1 MEKLIKAFLI
11 LLFMCVTLWSAP
23 NYMQQLEQYDV
34 QMKNAT
40 HDETLR
46 IFHGLKAI
54 YIQSIIGNDLNL
66 KKETLER
73 LVKTAQVLK
82 LDTSKYESELATM
95 GGKDVKKSAPSKPL
109 IPPPAAEES
118 FHASSSST
126 PSMPSS
132 MNADKSM
139 SETNRVSSQ
148 KTANTSLPKTYNG
161 KNTLQHVS
169 TNDDEVVL
177 DFGSAVI
184 ESNVKIFVLKN
195 AESYKKIID
204 IPAVIVNAPLSI
216 STPKKLQG
224 LRVSQYNS
232 ETIRV
237 IVDAP
242 LSFETY
248 VSVLENSVI
257 ISLNKKPVLTKR
269 TYPSSTVTTPTPTVT
284 QEAPK
289 KNLPAVAPSSEQA
302 SSFTPSPVSNAKN
315 SNSQAAAS
323 IPAPIMASNVASSPS
338 KKGAKKDKTI
348 VIDAGH
354 GGKDA
359 GAIGYKQ
366 RMEKDLVLDMALQ
379 LGKELKTRGYK
390 IYFTRQKDEFINL
403 RDRTKVANDKNA
415 DLFLSLHA
423 NAAPNEAKKL
433 SMKGLETFFLSPDRS
448 ERSKNVAALENQ
460 SDMEEMDFYS
470 KETFLNVLN
479 REKIILSNK
488 VAIDVQ
494 SSMLKSVKKRYSVE
508 DGGVREA
515 PFWVLVGATMPSV
528 LIELGYISN
537 PEESDNMF
545 NPQYQKLLVD
555 GISDGIDR
563 YYTNNP

>member
-95 GGKDVKKSAPSKPL
+95 GGKDVKKSTPSKPL

-195 AESYKKIID
+195 AES
-204 IPAVIVNAPLSI
+204 
-216 STPKKLQG
+216 
-224 LRVSQYNS
+224 
-232 ETIRV
+232 
-237 IVDAP
+237 
-242 LSFETY
+242 
-248 VSVLENSVI
+248 
-257 ISLNKKPVLTKR
+257 
-269 TYPSSTVTTPTPTVT
+269 
-284 QEAPK
+284 
-289 KNLPAVAPSSEQA
+289 
-302 SSFTPSPVSNAKN
+302 
-315 SNSQAAAS
+315 
-323 IPAPIMASNVASSPS
+323 
-338 KKGAKKDKTI
+338 
-348 VIDAGH
+348 
-354 GGKDA
+354 
-359 GAIGYKQ
+359 
-366 RMEKDLVLDMALQ
+366 
-379 LGKELKTRGYK
+379 
-390 IYFTRQKDEFINL
+390 
-403 RDRTKVANDKNA
+403 
-415 DLFLSLHA
+415 
-423 NAAPNEAKKL
+423 
-433 SMKGLETFFLSPDRS
+433 
-448 ERSKNVAALENQ
+448 
-460 SDMEEMDFYS
+460 
-470 KETFLNVLN
+470 
-479 REKIILSNK
+479 
-488 VAIDVQ
+488 
-494 SSMLKSVKKRYSVE
+494 
-508 DGGVREA
+508 
-515 PFWVLVGATMPSV
+515 
-528 LIELGYISN
+528 
-537 PEESDNMF
+537 
-545 NPQYQKLLVD
+545 
-555 GISDGIDR
+555 
-563 YYTNNP
+563 